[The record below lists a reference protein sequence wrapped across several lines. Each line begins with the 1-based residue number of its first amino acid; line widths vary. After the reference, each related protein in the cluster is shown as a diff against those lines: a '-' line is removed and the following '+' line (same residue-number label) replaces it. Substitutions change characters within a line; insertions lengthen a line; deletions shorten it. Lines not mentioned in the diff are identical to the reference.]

1 MSLREKLLLRA
12 RVAAL
17 PCIEMQPC
25 NSPPNNATSD
35 ATPAQLTATN
45 AHEIGLS
52 FATAGATPVQP
63 YSCREVKKTP
73 SKVALS
79 YSQIESDVPTPLS
92 DVKLLEQLHKAAE
105 RCCDYWNDSPAARA
119 EMVADIKATPSNR
132 RQELLEHF
140 LAAYGKAK

>member
-12 RVAAL
+12 GVAAL

-35 ATPAQLTATN
+35 ATPAQLTVIN
-45 AHEIGLS
+45 AHEIELS

-63 YSCREVKKTP
+63 YSCRGVKKTP
-73 SKVALS
+73 SKVALI
-79 YSQIESDVPTPLS
+79 YSQIESDALTPVS
-92 DVKLLEQLHKAAE
+92 GVKSLEQLQKAAE
-105 RCCDYWNDSPAARA
+105 RCCDYWNDSSAARA
-119 EMVADIKATPSNR
+119 EMVADIKAIPLNR
-132 RQELLEHF
+132 RQELREHF